1 MQLCPSARRLPD
13 MRLHSVRISA
23 GFCILLS
30 ILLLTVPLK
39 WLCAALI
46 AAAVHEAGH
55 VMAICLLKKKFYGIE
70 FGFGKTQIFMENSS
84 HLEELLTALA
94 GPMAGILLIQAYRYA
109 PRIAICAALQTAYNC
124 LPLYPLDGG
133 RAVYCLSH
141 LLFGKNAAAI
151 ILRAFRY
158 ITVAAF
164 ILTALMIAIKYH
176 AWSAAMVLFLL
187 SVFAGKKNTLQ
198 TC

>member
-1 MQLCPSARRLPD
+1 MQLCPSVRQLPD
-13 MRLHSVRISA
+13 MRQYSFRISA
-23 GFCILLS
+23 GFYILLS
-30 ILLLTVPLK
+30 ILLLTIPLK
-39 WLCAALI
+39 WFAAALI
-46 AAAVHEAGH
+46 AGAVHEAGH
-55 VMAICLLKKKFYGIE
+55 VLAICLLRKKLYGIE
-70 FGFGKTQIFMENSS
+70 LGFGKTQIEMENSS
-84 HLEELLTALA
+84 YFEELLAALA
-94 GPMAGILLIQAYRYA
+94 GPLAGLLLLPAYRYV

-124 LPLYPLDGG
+124 LPFYPLDGG
-133 RAVYCLSH
+133 RVVCCLSH

-151 ILRAFRY
+151 ILRFFRN

-164 ILTALMIAIKYH
+164 ILTSFIIGIKYH